1 VPRRGPAI
9 DPRKRPRQARSGA
22 TVEAVLAATAEA
34 IAEHGLSGASVNRI
48 AARAGVSVGSLY
60 QYYPSKEA
68 LVVALI
74 ERHTEASLARLDA
87 VLTSVESAPLETA
100 VRTVVAAMA
109 DVHRSALDRA
119 LALELDRL
127 GPLERIQR
135 DIDARAGASV
145 ARFLLAK
152 GIAVPHAELRAY
164 VLVRTVDLVSHA
176 LLVDRS
182 DVPFEVTVDEITRL
196 VLGYLASP

>member
-1 VPRRGPAI
+1 MPRRPAT

-22 TVEAVLAATAEA
+22 TVEAVLTATAEA
-34 IAEHGLSGASVNRI
+34 IAEHGLDAASVNRI

-74 ERHTEASLARLDA
+74 ERHTVASLARLDGA
-87 VLTSVESAPLETA
+87 LASVVDMPLEAA

-109 DVHRSALDRA
+109 DVHRSPLDRA
-119 LALELDRL
+119 LALQLDRL

-135 DIDARAGASV
+135 DIDEKAGAAV
-145 ARFLLAK
+145 ARFLCERGMPERAA
-152 GIAVPHAELRAY
+152 GLRAY
-164 VLVRTVDLVSHA
+164 VLVRAVDLVAHA
-176 LLVDRS
+176 LLVDRD
-182 DVPFEVTVDEITRL
+182 DVPFEVAVDELTAL
-196 VLGYLASP
+196 VLGYLARPE